1 MKTFEILKSILLLS
15 GGVAAAIGTTILIVP
30 DIFYATYGIT
40 IDTNPSALSET
51 RASGGSLLAMG
62 VLMIAGYFVSA
73 LTFTATLIA
82 VLVYMSYGLSRAL
95 SFVLDGWPD
104 SGLIGA
110 AVFELAIGSI
120 LAITLIRY
128 RQPLRMRP
136 QHP

>member
-1 MKTFEILKSILLLS
+1 MKTFKALKFILLLS
-15 GGVAAAIGTTILIVP
+15 GGIAFAIGAAILIVP

-40 IDTNPSALSET
+40 VDTNPNALSDT

-62 VLMIAGYFVSA
+62 VLMIAGYFVST

-82 VLVYMSYGLSRAL
+82 VLVYMSYGLSRVL

-110 AVFELAIGSI
+110 TVFELAIGSI

-128 RQPLRMRP
+128 QHPLRTRA